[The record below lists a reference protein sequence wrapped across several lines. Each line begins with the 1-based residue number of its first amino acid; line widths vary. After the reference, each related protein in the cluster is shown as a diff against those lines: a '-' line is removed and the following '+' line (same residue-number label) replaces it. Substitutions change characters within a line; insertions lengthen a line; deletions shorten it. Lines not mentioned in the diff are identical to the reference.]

1 MRKIDKDYDVI
12 LSTRYKA
19 WLDNLEADN
28 SKHALSRTYYN
39 DVAMELYKCQQGVC
53 AYTERYICPN
63 ELYQSSNWTD
73 GKYVIQDEVE
83 YKLVDHAGEMDHFDP
98 DFKADKYWLWSNLFM
113 IDSTI
118 NSRKSNNSVVK
129 YLKPDLVD
137 YTPEKYFDY
146 DDKTNRFIPKVEID
160 NDKTRNE
167 IQYMID
173 NVLFL
178 NHGVIKNDRRDF
190 INDIKMKIKNG
201 TQYKIDRFFTAI
213 NWCLGV

>member
-1 MRKIDKDYDVI
+1 MEWSSYP
-12 LSTRYKA
+12 
-19 WLDNLEADN
+19 N
-28 SKHALSRTYYN
+28 S
-39 DVAMELYKCQQGVC
+39 
-53 AYTERYICPN
+53 
-63 ELYQSSNWTD
+63 
-73 GKYVIQDEVE
+73 
-83 YKLVDHAGEMDHFDP
+83 
-98 DFKADKYWLWSNLFM
+98 
-113 IDSTI
+113 I